1 MAKASN
7 QSVGRQ
13 GANVPVVEA
22 FPESRNSVRWVLIES
37 GNFAIRVSWGEHPQ
51 AEERDHR
58 AHWRACLPEERLIYP
73 VLDEE
78 AKGRLGEDARKRY
91 DVYAAFHQ
99 LVPDQIAL
107 AVEGFRSHQWN
118 LLVLTNAL
126 SKARDLVRS
135 NPVLAY
141 ALANN
146 HEFRLKPDHTALPLA
161 RFHCRRRQREIL
173 SWLGFP
179 ESETLVRAF
188 RKIEPSAVTPH
199 RLRMLR
205 NALHRYPKVL
215 KLLSHMERITPP
227 VFDLLLDGAL
237 VALVTPTLLSELS
250 QPEQA
255 DLGSLADRLMH
266 ALSLQQEMGLPLRKN
281 PFNSV
286 RKANAFVETVDRD
299 YMVFEERVQR
309 EEAERL
315 ARQADAQ
322 RRAEEQR
329 KHLDKIRLSGKNWP
343 RPPIA
348 GTPLIRPVV
357 SHAGLKQEAKQQK
370 NCVAIYW
377 RQVVLGDAYIYSVRL
392 PNERA
397 TLAIRHIMGDSWRI
411 SELGGKGNKPASAAL
426 RTLVDRW
433 MYEHEL
439 LKGSV

>member
-1 MAKASN
+1 M
-7 QSVGRQ
+7 SVFEVKERHGMSGR
-13 GANVPVVEA
+13 
-22 FPESRNSVRWVLIES
+22 ESDVSVTNDPFWVFGS
-37 GNFAIRVSWGEHPQ
+37 GERAIRVRWRPEPL
-51 AEERDHR
+51 AEERDYR
-58 AHWRACLPEERLIYP
+58 GKWVTCLPEERLIYP
-73 VLDEE
+73 VLDDASLE
-78 AKGRLGEDARKRY
+78 RLGEAARLRY
-91 DVYAAFHQ
+91 ESFASFREA
-99 LVPDQIAL
+99 LPEALAL
-107 AVEGFRSHQWN
+107 AVEGFRSHQWS
-118 LLVLTNAL
+118 LLLLMRAL
-126 SKARDLVRS
+126 SKARDLGRS
-135 NPVLAY
+135 NPVLAF

-146 HEFRLKPDHTALPLA
+146 HELRLKPDETALPLA
-161 RFHCRRRQREIL
+161 RFHCQQKQRDIL
-173 SWLGFP
+173 GWLGFS
-179 ESETLVRAF
+179 ESEALVRVL
-188 RKIEPSAVTPH
+188 RRMDPSAVTPH
-199 RLRMLR
+199 RLRLLR
-205 NALHRYPKVL
+205 NALRRYPRVL

-237 VALVTPTLLSELS
+237 VALVTPALLNELS

-299 YMVFEERVQR
+299 YMAFEERVQR

-315 ARQADAQ
+315 AQRADAQ

-357 SHAGLKQEAKQQK
+357 SHAGLRQEAKQQK
-370 NCVAIYW
+370 NCVALYW
-377 RQVVLGDAYIYSVRL
+377 RQVVKGDVYIYSVCM

-397 TLAIRHIMGDSWRI
+397 TLSIRHIMGDAWRI
-411 SELGGKGNKPASAAL
+411 SELQGKENKAVSLAL

-433 MYEHEL
+433 MFEHEL

>member
-1 MAKASN
+1 MSE
-7 QSVGRQ
+7 R
-13 GANVPVVEA
+13 
-22 FPESRNSVRWVLIES
+22 ESDAIVTNDPFWVFES
-37 GNFAIRVSWGEHPQ
+37 GVRAIRLRWQPEPL

-58 AHWRACLPEERLIYP
+58 GKWVTCLPEERLIYP
-73 VLDEE
+73 VLDDASLE
-78 AKGRLGEDARKRY
+78 RLGEPARVRYETFASFRDA
-91 DVYAAFHQ
+91 
-99 LVPDQIAL
+99 LPDALAL
-107 AVEGFRSHQWN
+107 AVEDFRSHQWN
-118 LLVLTNAL
+118 LLLLMRAL
-126 SKARDLVRS
+126 SKARDLARS
-135 NPVLAY
+135 NPVLAF

-146 HEFRLKPDHTALPLA
+146 HELRMKPDETALPLA
-161 RFHCRRRQREIL
+161 RFHCQQKQRDIL
-173 SWLGFP
+173 GWLGFS
-179 ESETLVRAF
+179 ESEALVRVF
-188 RKIEPSAVTPH
+188 RRMDPSAVTPH

-215 KLLSHMERITPP
+215 KLLSHMERVTPP

-237 VALVTPTLLSELS
+237 VSLVTPTLLNELS

-255 DLGSLADRLMH
+255 NLGSLADRLMH

-299 YMVFEERVQR
+299 YMGYEERVQR

-315 ARQADAQ
+315 AQRADAQ

-329 KHLDKIRLSGKNWP
+329 KHLDNIRLSGKNWP

-377 RQVVLGDAYIYSVRL
+377 RQVALGDAYIYSVRI

-397 TLAIRHIMGDSWRI
+397 TLAIRHVMGDTWRI
-411 SELGGKGNKPASAAL
+411 SELSGKGNKPASAAL